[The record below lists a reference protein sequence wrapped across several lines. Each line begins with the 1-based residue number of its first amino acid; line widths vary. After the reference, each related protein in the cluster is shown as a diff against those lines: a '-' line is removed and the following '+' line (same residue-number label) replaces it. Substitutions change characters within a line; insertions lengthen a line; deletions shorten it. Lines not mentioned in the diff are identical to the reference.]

1 MRHQLIFA
9 TTHGIESIVRDGYAW
24 YLCSFVTLE
33 KANEWLP
40 FCHDIRLRKTRLF
53 LKRAVVHRS
62 NLIVFLYWSRL
73 MNP

>member
-9 TTHGIESIVRDGYAW
+9 TTHGIESIVRD
-24 YLCSFVTLE
+24 E

-40 FCHDIRLRKTRLF
+40 FCQDTRFRKTRLF